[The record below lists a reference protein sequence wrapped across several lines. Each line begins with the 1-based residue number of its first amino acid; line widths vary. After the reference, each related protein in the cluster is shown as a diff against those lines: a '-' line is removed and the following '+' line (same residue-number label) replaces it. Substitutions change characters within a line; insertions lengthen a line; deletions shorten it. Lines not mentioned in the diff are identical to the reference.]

1 MERPAHEAIRLLA
14 TKARAGD
21 TGAFGEFQKLATRVE
36 EADQL
41 LLLARLAKKVFAPE
55 VAQLPPVRVALMG
68 ACTFHPWKELLEVRL
83 LGEGVQPFFVEGL
96 FDNYL
101 AEILE
106 PGGLLDSGPLDFIL
120 LCPAAQRLPKPS
132 LAEADASVGRK
143 MASEAAR
150 EILALCHKA
159 HERTR
164 AEIMLLNF
172 PLPGR
177 QDWGAFRNRTLATD
191 WAFRRA
197 VNLELGLTAPAFVQI
212 CDREYLEARLG
223 LEKAEDRRGWFESK
237 QPGSPALLASLAT
250 EAARLIA
257 GARRPMRKVLVV
269 DLDNTLWG
277 GVIGDEG
284 LAGIEL
290 GDNSPRGEAFK
301 DFQKYVKSL
310 KDRGVLLAVCSKN
323 DQEKALE
330 PFAKHP
336 EMILQR
342 EDFVAFCANW
352 EPKPENLRRIA
363 KELRL
368 GLDSFVFADDNPAE
382 IEIVRQFAPEVGR
395 VLLGPDPAD
404 YVSQL
409 QDARFFEPRQI
420 TREDERR
427 SEQYH
432 AEAERKKIESQC
444 ANMDSYLA
452 SLEMVAEIHPFRPL
466 DLPRVAQL
474 VAKSNQFNLTT
485 RRHSEAE
492 LGAIMTHPDT
502 GHFSVRLRDR
512 FGDHGLISVV
522 ILRFAKGVAEVDTWL
537 MSCRV
542 LKRGVEEGVLNEMIR
557 LAQGR
562 DCEEIRGVYRPTPK
576 NTLVQGLY
584 LQMGFSPCPAGG
596 KDEGICYSLRTAG
609 FSPKKHLIKIRT

>member
-1 MERPAHEAIRLLA
+1 
-14 TKARAGD
+14 
-21 TGAFGEFQKLATRVE
+21 
-36 EADQL
+36 
-41 LLLARLAKKVFAPE
+41 
-55 VAQLPPVRVALMG
+55 
-68 ACTFHPWKELLEVRL
+68 
-83 LGEGVQPFFVEGL
+83 
-96 FDNYL
+96 
-101 AEILE
+101 
-106 PGGLLDSGPLDFIL
+106 
-120 LCPAAQRLPKPS
+120 
-132 LAEADASVGRK
+132 
-143 MASEAAR
+143 
-150 EILALCHKA
+150 
-159 HERTR
+159 
-164 AEIMLLNF
+164 
-172 PLPGR
+172 
-177 QDWGAFRNRTLATD
+177 
-191 WAFRRA
+191 
-197 VNLELGLTAPAFVQI
+197 
-212 CDREYLEARLG
+212 
-223 LEKAEDRRGWFESK
+223 
-237 QPGSPALLASLAT
+237 
-250 EAARLIA
+250 
-257 GARRPMRKVLVV
+257 MRKVLVV

-432 AEAERKKIESQC
+432 AEVERKKIESQC

-485 RRHSEAE
+485 QRHSEAE

-542 LKRGVEEGVLNEMIR
+542 LKRGVEEGVLNEIIR

-562 DCEEIRGVYRPTPK
+562 GCEEIRGVYRPTPK

-609 FSPKKHLIKIRT
+609 FSPRKHHIKIRT

>member
-1 MERPAHEAIRLLA
+1 VERPAHEAIRLLA
-14 TKARAGD
+14 RKARAGD
-21 TGAFGEFQKLATRVE
+21 PGAFGHFQQLATRVE

-41 LLLARLAKKVFAPE
+41 LLLASLAKKVFGRE
-55 VAQLPPVRVALMG
+55 VAQLPPVRMALMG

-83 LGEGVQPFFVEGL
+83 LGEGVQPLFFDGL

-101 AEILE
+101 AEILA
-106 PGGLLDSGPLDFIL
+106 PGGILDSGPLDFIL

-150 EILALCHKA
+150 EVLALCHKA

-164 AEIMLLNF
+164 AEIILLNF

-197 VNLELGLTAPAFVQI
+197 VNLELGLAAPAFVQI

-250 EAARLIA
+250 EAARLVT
-257 GARRPMRKVLVV
+257 GVRRPMKKVLAV

-277 GVIGDEG
+277 GVIGDDG

-323 DQEKALE
+323 DEAKALE
-330 PFAKHP
+330 PFEKHP
-336 EMILQR
+336 EMVLKR
-342 EDFVAFCANW
+342 EDFVAFSANW
-352 EPKPENLRRIA
+352 EPKSENLRRMA
-363 KELRL
+363 TELQL

-409 QDARFFEPRQI
+409 QDSRFFEPRQI
-420 TREDERR
+420 TREDARR
-427 SEQYH
+427 LEQYH
-432 AEAERKKIESQC
+432 AEAERKKMESHC
-444 ANMDSYLA
+444 TNMDSYLA
-452 SLEMVAEIHPFRPL
+452 SLEMVGEIHPFRPV

-492 LGAIMTHPDT
+492 LGAIMNHPDT

-522 ILRFAKGVAEVDTWL
+522 ILRFANGVAEVDTWL

-542 LKRGVEEGVLNEMIR
+542 LKREVEEVVLNEMMR

-562 DCEEIRGVYRPTPK
+562 GCGEIRGVYLPTSK
-576 NTLVQGLY
+576 NALVGELY
-584 LQMGFSPCPAGG
+584 PQMGFSPYLTNG
-596 KDEGICYSLRTAG
+596 KDEGICYTLKTAG
-609 FSPKKHLIKIRT
+609 FSPKKHHIKIQT